1 MAKRYLILSLFLILT
16 TQLKAQQYGLF
27 NTKTLFDA
35 FENPAQKAFLLDSS
49 RQYASNFLIPYFGL
63 NVANK
68 GDSNFGLRSLINNG
82 TFNTNG
88 IPIGNNARNQVYQ
101 NSNIYL
107 FTFRIFQSYK
117 YHKELGFSW
126 QLRTDSYADYTNESL
141 VLFNDIQRFIDRQS
155 NQDSPFNG
163 NGNVQSYHQF
173 SMNYRENIDKRL
185 AFGVKLSLLSGIT
198 YNKINI
204 TQSDLQF
211 NPVAQQLTVGV
222 GGTYQSNFLR
232 AKELDTKTLIPDFK
246 NPGLSVG
253 FGTTYT
259 AKSGVFLMGS
269 IKDLGFIRWNK
280 NSHSI
285 FIPDNEGQVTA
296 VNGEPPSVFEKNL
309 EDLFISHDQQKSF
322 YTPTNAKADFLVS
335 KKFDFYTP
343 NFIVSKNLWNKGGD
357 IALVNNFAYNEYSV
371 SLSPIYNLN
380 GFMML
385 GAQAKYQTPNFEFF
399 LGSDNVLKSAA
410 YQQQPTVNNSYAGA
424 SVYMGVGIKFG
435 YTVEHPLN
443 SSYMPGVGDDAK
455 ETGFFSKLF
464 SIFKKKQ

>member
-1 MAKRYLILSLFLILT
+1 MAKRYLILSLFLILS
-16 TQLKAQQYGLF
+16 TQIKAQQYGLF

-35 FENPAQKAFLLDSS
+35 FENPGQKAFVLDSS
-49 RQYASNFLIPYFGL
+49 RKYASNFLLPYFGL
-63 NVANK
+63 NAANK
-68 GDSNFGLRSLINNG
+68 GDANFSLRTYINDG
-82 TFNTNG
+82 VYRASG
-88 IPIGNNARNQVYQ
+88 IPIGDNARNQGYQ
-101 NSNIYL
+101 SSNIYL
-107 FTFRIFQSYK
+107 FTFRIFKSYK
-117 YHKELGFSW
+117 DHQELGFAW
-126 QLRTDSYADYTNESL
+126 QVRSDAFADYTNETL
-141 VLFNDIQRFIDRQS
+141 VAFDDYRRFNK

-163 NGNVQSYHQF
+163 NGYGQSYHQF

-204 TQSDLQF
+204 TQSDIQF
-211 NPVAQQLTVGV
+211 NGNPGANDQLTIGFQ
-222 GGTYQSNFLR
+222 GTYQSNFLR

-259 AKSGVFLMGS
+259 SKTGFFLMGS
-269 IKDLGFIRWNK
+269 VKDLGFIRWNK

-285 FIPDNEGQVTA
+285 VVPDGEVIINELS
-296 VNGEPPSVFEKNL
+296 PSKNL
-309 EDLFISHDQQKSF
+309 EQQFEDEFINRDHQKAF
-322 YTPTNAKADFLVS
+322 YTATNAKIDLLVS

-343 NFIVSKNLWNKGGD
+343 NFIISKNIWNKGGD
-357 IALVNNFAYNEYSV
+357 IALVNNFAYNQFSV

-385 GAQAKYQTPNFEFF
+385 GTQAKYQTPNFEFF

-410 YQQQPTVNNSYAGA
+410 YHAKATTSNSSYAGA

-435 YTVEHPLN
+435 YTVEHPQN
-443 SSYMPGVGDDAK
+443 SSYMPGVGDDLDK
-455 ETGFFSKLF
+455 KGFFAKLF
-464 SIFKKKQ
+464 GVFKKK